1 MSTLRDN
8 DPQMKL
14 IHGTRPDDVDET
26 RIDSFVD
33 FPRRLDEAMYDEAV
47 EQYARAVKSR
57 AVAVYR
63 GGRVRFPGLSDIDLL
78 VVVDDQPVWDNE
90 EFYSPFVRLPRRY
103 HELFHHRPHFVPR
116 SSIDA
121 LAYSTFAYTSK
132 TSRGGVDDT
141 GFRRLLVAG
150 DDVVPK
156 AWPAQSDSWYLC
168 SLFETAITARL
179 RFDHF
184 RASRRWSVRRLA
196 SMAATFRFPLRQLDE
211 LKGTSYEGT
220 YSAIVDRA
228 RAELLEASGDVH
240 AAADV
245 LFTLYAATLSGFER
259 SIGELANAR
268 QGESPVH
275 AAREILATRR
285 VLASIEPS
293 YMAARRAAIHMYF
306 DRLRQTK
313 LSGLTIFVR
322 EPYRTEV
329 KLYRQPPWVG
339 RTATALRTAID
350 ALG

>member
-1 MSTLRDN
+1 MKVTL
-8 DPQMKL
+8 
-14 IHGTRPDDVDET
+14 GTRDRDLEAA
-26 RIDSFVD
+26 RGERFVD
-33 FPRRLDEAMYDEAV
+33 FPRRLDMAMYDEAV
-47 EQYARAVKSR
+47 EQYGRAVKSR

-90 EFYSPFVRLPRRY
+90 EYFSPFVRLPRRY

-116 SSIDA
+116 SCIDA

-132 TSRGGVDDT
+132 AAAHGGVDDA
-141 GFRRLLVAG
+141 GFRRQLVVG

-156 AWPAQSDSWYLC
+156 TWPMPNYSWYLC

-184 RASRRWSVRRLA
+184 RASRQRSVRRLA

-211 LKGTSYEGT
+211 LSGTSYEGS
-220 YSAIVDRA
+220 YSAIIDRA
-228 RAELLEASGDVH
+228 RAELLETGGDVQ

-245 LFTLYAATLSGFER
+245 LLTLYEATLSGFER

-268 QGESPVH
+268 QGEPAVH
-275 AAREILATRR
+275 AAREILAARR
-285 VLASIEPS
+285 VLPAIEPS
-293 YMAARRAAIHMYF
+293 YLASRRDAIHTYF
-306 DRLRQTK
+306 DRLRRTK
-313 LSGLTIFVR
+313 ISGLTIFVR
-322 EPYRTEV
+322 EPYRAEV
-329 KLYRQPPWVG
+329 QLYRQPLWVG